1 MVTIQKWSVTG
12 VMTIPVINATINFST
27 GPSFAQA
34 MLINQGILG
43 TNVFADAA
51 AVIVDV
57 SDQVDTIKTSR
68 GRNATSDVFQ
78 TGTLSLRIVDENG
91 DFNPQNT
98 AGPYYNLLS
107 PMRKVQIT
115 ATYDGVTYPIFS
127 GFITG
132 YDTVTPRN
140 AGELAYTTIT
150 AVDAMR
156 LAQNAQIS
164 TVTGAAAGNLSGTRV
179 NQILDQI
186 AWPSTM
192 RDVDAGLTTLQADP
206 GTART
211 ALAAMQT
218 ATTSEYGSIYVNAS
232 GSFVFQDRTVT
243 VSSVANTPTV
253 FNDDGTNIAYS
264 NAVWKLDDT
273 LIFNSA
279 SITATGLATQTAT
292 NTASIDKYFIHS
304 YNQQN
309 LLMQTTTVAKDYAL
323 AYVASRAETS
333 IRCDLLE
340 LDLYTNNY
348 DLGIKAALGLDF
360 FDNVTITTNQP
371 GASAITK
378 TLQVFGVSM
387 YIRPNN
393 WKVSFTTLE
402 PIIDGFIIGTQY
414 GVLGTNVFSY

>member
-1 MVTIQKWSVTG
+1 
-12 VMTIPVINATINFST
+12 MTIPVINAVINFST

-34 MLINQGILG
+34 CLIDYGIFG
-43 TNVFADAA
+43 TNVFADSAG
-51 AVIVDV
+51 VIVDV
-57 SDQVDTIKTSR
+57 SNQVDTITTSR

-98 AGPYYNLLS
+98 SGPYFNLLS

-132 YDTVTPRN
+132 YNTVTPRN

-164 TVTGAAAGNLSGTRV
+164 TVTGAAAGDLSGTRI

-186 AWPSTM
+186 LWPATM

-218 ATTSEYGSIYVNAS
+218 ATTSEYGSLYVNAS
-232 GSFVFQDRTVT
+232 GSFVFQDRSVT
-243 VSSVANTPTV
+243 VGSVANSPTV

-279 SITATGLATQTAT
+279 SITATGLATQTASNAT
-292 NTASIDKYFIHS
+292 SIAKYFIHS

-309 LLMQTTTVAKDYAL
+309 LLMQTTAVAKDYAL
-323 AYVASRAETS
+323 ALVASRQETT

-360 FDNVTITTNQP
+360 FDNVTVTTNQP
-371 GASAITK
+371 GVSTITK
-378 TLQVFGVSM
+378 TLQIFGVSM

-393 WKVSFTTLE
+393 WKVSFITLE
-402 PIIDGFIIGTQY
+402 PIIDGFIIGSTLY